1 MKQKDEFYRK
11 IFDFLFQNINGLIY
25 ENAPKEIRVRTID
38 GDECHI
44 LFSPAVSLK
53 EINEKNLDFSK

>member
-1 MKQKDEFYRK
+1 MKQKDELYQK

-25 ENAPKEIRVRTID
+25 ENAPKEIRLRTID

-44 LFSPAVSLK
+44 LF
-53 EINEKNLDFSK
+53 FSGG